1 MSLSFLLQLYQSVWN
16 PHLYLVIRKN
26 KIIIRKLGEFTYT
39 MKVHFYRLQSYL
51 LSLSPISVQ
60 DSQSQSLTL
69 AENLFVYSR
78 LLFNSVNND
87 LSELNRLRR
96 KRQKLFSA
104 VWHSRVIEALNC

>member
-1 MSLSFLLQLYQSVWN
+1 MSLSFLLQLYQS
-16 PHLYLVIRKN
+16 HLSLVIRKN

-39 MKVHFYRLQSYL
+39 VKVHFYRLQSYL

-69 AENLFVYSR
+69 AESLFVYSR

-96 KRQKLFSA
+96 KRQKLFSG
-104 VWHSRVIEALNC
+104 VWRSRVIEALNC